1 LPSPVSPALCYL
13 HTLKKYVSVFA
24 RELPAW
30 SPAPTVTATF
40 AAYAG
45 EAQANASTAA
55 DTTAAIQGLF
65 DGMPFATCTGVLRI
79 S

>member
-1 LPSPVSPALCYL
+1 M
-13 HTLKKYVSVFA
+13 FA
-24 RELPAW
+24 RELPAR

-55 DTTAAIQGLF
+55 STTAVMQGLF